1 MPALYLTAAILFEV
15 IGTIALKH
23 SATTN
28 SIWYGALT
36 AISYVFAFLL
46 LWLALRNLALGP
58 VYATWS
64 GVGIALTA
72 IAGVLFFN
80 EKIDL
85 IGLLGIGFIIVG
97 IILLNVFS
105 NMQSS

>member
-1 MPALYLTAAILFEV
+1 MPVLYLTAAILFEV

-28 SIWYGALT
+28 SIWYGAIT
-36 AISYVFAFLL
+36 AISYVCAFLL
-46 LWLALRNLALGP
+46 LWLALKSLALGP

-72 IAGVLFFN
+72 IAGIFLFN

-85 IGLLGIGFIIVG
+85 IGLIGIGFIVIG
-97 IILLNVFS
+97 ILLLNVFS
-105 NMQSS
+105 SMNG